1 VADLRS
7 DFAYAHDHLLIAG
20 PAGDCGVALAAE
32 ALRRGASVATPV
44 DLTDAIAAARS
55 AKILSIILFA
65 EPRLTDT
72 LYAIQQFRKVA
83 GPQLRITLVI
93 APEQLAANTAALAE
107 ADETMLASMNARR
120 MADTLGIGGR
130 SRTLFADDDAVIE
143 LRLAA

>member
-20 PAGDCGVALAAE
+20 PAGDCGTALAAE

-44 DLTDAIAAARS
+44 DLTDAIAAART
-55 AKILSIILFA
+55 AGILSVVLFA
-65 EPRLTDT
+65 ETRVTDT
-72 LYAIQQFRKVA
+72 LYAIQQFRKVSGA
-83 GPQLRITLVI
+83 QLRITLVI
-93 APEQLAANTAALAE
+93 SGEQLADQAAALAL
-107 ADETMLASMNARR
+107 ADESILASMGVRR

-130 SRTLFADDDAVIE
+130 SRALFSDHSQPSE